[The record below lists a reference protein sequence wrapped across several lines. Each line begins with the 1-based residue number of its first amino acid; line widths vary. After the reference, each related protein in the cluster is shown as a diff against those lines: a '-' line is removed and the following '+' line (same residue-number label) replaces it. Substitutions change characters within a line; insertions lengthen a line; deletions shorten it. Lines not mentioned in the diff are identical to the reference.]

1 MLIVFFRNVRL
12 HLEIDS
18 FKFEQMLLKRESE
31 TKILCSK
38 TTLEVIGQPTEKGHD
53 KADGISQ
60 SRAIAIPGGRPRGYV
75 GSRSS
80 FHPESRRALG
90 TSNSLF

>member
-1 MLIVFFRNVRL
+1 MVFFRNVRL

-31 TKILCSK
+31 TKILCNK

-60 SRAIAIPGGRPRGYV
+60 SRAIAIPGADPGVTLGPV
-75 GSRSS
+75 HRSILS
-80 FHPESRRALG
+80 PEEHLAHQMA
-90 TSNSLF
+90 FFE